1 MITNYKDWYKLAKA
15 NPKVSIGIAIAI
27 ITPIDTLGFLL

>member
-27 ITPIDTLGFLL
+27 IILLSIIF